1 MSVCHYGTLLACHPG
16 MSVCHPIRYG
26 TPLGAISPLE
36 GVGGVGR
43 FWTQK
48 PKAGPGPRNSGP
60 RRPVMTIF
68 EGFRTIFKTFEH
80 FLLAC

>member
-1 MSVCHYGTLLACHPG
+1 MSLWYLSACHPG

-36 GVGGVGR
+36 GVGGCR
-43 FWTQK
+43 ALF
-48 PKAGPGPRNSGP
+48 GPRNRRQDPRNSGP

-68 EGFRTIFKTFEH
+68 EGFRTILRVLGPF
-80 FLLAC
+80 